1 MSDDETFGPLLH
13 GTARAWR
20 LKLDERLKPM
30 GLSQAKW
37 RTLLHLSVAPGPL
50 TQAEIAALL
59 GIEEPTLVTLLHR
72 LESDRWVARKN
83 SSQDRRCKTV
93 HLAPRAQRV
102 IEQINTARSNFDTN
116 YSTIFRRPNFA
127 PASACWI
134 LSDKKRKRGMEM
146 KNEPPFDGFEV
157 ERTAKTKMGARLES
171 GNGAATELQEPR
183 RVKTSRVSKQ
193 RIPNW
198 GYFLF
203 VLLAAFA
210 VARTLQRGVQT
221 AKTAQPPVRPVL
233 VAKVISKDV
242 PLYLD
247 EIGTCAAYETVQVQA
262 QVSGQ
267 IIARH
272 FQDGADV
279 KKGDLLFTIDPR
291 PFQAA
296 LQQAQA
302 QAALDQVT
310 LKRQTELRARNVTAP
325 QDFDT
330 AQANARKSEAAAA
343 AAQVN
348 VDFCYIKSPIN
359 GRAGLRLVDV
369 GNIVSGNTGSG
380 AVLLTIQGLD
390 PIYTDFTVAETDLAL
405 VRKYLGGPNV
415 KVQTYSP
422 DDKIPPRIGDLYF
435 IDNAVQPGSGT
446 VKARGVTPNP
456 DHAFWPSEFVRVRFI
471 LDTVKDA
478 LLVP

>member
-1 MSDDETFGPLLH
+1 MNVNTPVSGPKTLER
-13 GTARAWR
+13 GASPRRQVQMKRTRAN
-20 LKLDERLKPM
+20 
-30 GLSQAKW
+30 S
-37 RTLLHLSVAPGPL
+37 
-50 TQAEIAALL
+50 
-59 GIEEPTLVTLLHR
+59 HR
-72 LESDRWVARKN
+72 LPKWAY
-83 SSQDRRCKTV
+83 
-93 HLAPRAQRV
+93 L
-102 IEQINTARSNFDTN
+102 
-116 YSTIFRRPNFA
+116 
-127 PASACWI
+127 
-134 LSDKKRKRGMEM
+134 
-146 KNEPPFDGFEV
+146 
-157 ERTAKTKMGARLES
+157 
-171 GNGAATELQEPR
+171 
-183 RVKTSRVSKQ
+183 
-193 RIPNW
+193 
-198 GYFLF
+198 LF
-203 VLLAAFA
+203 IILAAFLCYRA
-210 VARTLQRGVQT
+210 FQRRASESKAT
-221 AKTAQPPVRPVL
+221 QPPIRPVL

-291 PFQAA
+291 PYQAA
-296 LQQAQA
+296 LEQAQA
-302 QAALDQVT
+302 QATLDQIT
-310 LKRQTELRARNVTAP
+310 MKRQQELRARNVISP
-325 QDFDT
+325 QDLDT
-330 AQANARKSEAAAA
+330 AQANTHKSQAATE

-348 VDFCYIKSPIN
+348 LDWCYIKSPIN

-369 GNIVSGNTGSG
+369 GNIVTGNTGSG

-422 DDKIPPRIGDLYF
+422 DDKITPRLGDLYF
-435 IDNAVQPGSGT
+435 IDTAVQPGSGT

-471 LDTVKDA
+471 LDTIKDA
-478 LLVP
+478 RLVPSQAVQISQSGPFIFVLKPDNTVDLRPVKPGQRQDGDLIVVERGIQPDETVVVTGQLALAPGSKVDPKPYSTANPPGGQSGAAKSSL